1 MGIEYHCNNCGKR
14 FKLREYMKLEMI
26 YTSNDRSA
34 EVLVPQGRK
43 CDSCG
48 EEIKVDDKIVKA

>member
-1 MGIEYHCNNCGKR
+1 
-14 FKLREYMKLEMI
+14 MKLEMI
-26 YTSNDRSA
+26 YTSNDRNT
-34 EVLVPQGRK
+34 EVLVPRGRK

>member
-1 MGIEYHCNNCGKR
+1 MGIEYRCNNCGKR
-14 FKLREYMKLEMI
+14 FKPREYMRLEMI
-26 YTSNDRSA
+26 YTSNDRST

-48 EEIKVDDKIVKA
+48 VEIKVDDKIVKA